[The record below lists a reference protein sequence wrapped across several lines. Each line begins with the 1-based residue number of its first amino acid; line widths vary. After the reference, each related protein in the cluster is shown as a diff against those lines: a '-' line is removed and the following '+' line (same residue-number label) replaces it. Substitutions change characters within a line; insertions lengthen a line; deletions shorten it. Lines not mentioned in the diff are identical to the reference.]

1 MVAPT
6 QALLDT
12 PLGSVLSAAEAADLT
27 HAAAVRSVG
36 KGQALFKAGDPGTA
50 LFVVLAGAFDV
61 VLSQGGGPDTVVASL
76 GPGQIV
82 GEIEVM
88 TQASRVASL
97 VATEDATVLELAAS
111 RFQSMLDE
119 GRPAA
124 VKVVTTIAKTLARR
138 LAAVNQRVVAR
149 VAVTPA
155 PAAPAARPAAPVP
168 PAPKPPATGAAPAP
182 RPSGPLAAP
191 RPPPGV
197 GGPKIPEPVPSARP
211 EDIEVVEEVIEAP
224 AKAIDDDDMA
234 VLDKLWG

>member
-12 PLGSVLSAAEAADLT
+12 PFGSVLSASEAADLT
-27 HAAAVRSVG
+27 HAATVRSVG
-36 KGQALFKAGDPGTA
+36 SGQSLFRAGDPGAA
-50 LFVVLAGAFDV
+50 LFVVLSGAFDV
-61 VLSQGGGPDTVVASL
+61 VLSQSGGADTVVASL

-88 TQASRVASL
+88 TQSARVASL
-97 VATEDATVLELAAS
+97 VATEDASVLELAAS
-111 RFQSMLDE
+111 RFQGMLDE

-138 LAAVNQRVVAR
+138 LAAVNQRVVTR
-149 VAVTPA
+149 AVPAPA
-155 PAAPAARPAAPVP
+155 PAAPLVAP
-168 PAPKPPATGAAPAP
+168 PKPAGASGAAPRA
-182 RPSGPLAAP
+182 SGPFAAP
-191 RPPPGV
+191 RPPPGM

-211 EDIEVVEEVIEAP
+211 EDIEMVEEVVEVAP
-224 AKAIDDDDMA
+224 KAIDDDDMA